1 MRIAILGSRGIP
13 NIYGGF
19 ERFAEKVG
27 PMLVERGHEVIVY
40 CSAYHPLKDE
50 WWNGVQRIL
59 CSDPEDTI
67 GTAGQF
73 LYDLNCIRDARERQ
87 LDVILQLGY
96 TSSSVWS
103 FLFPDEVSVI
113 TNMDGMEWQRS
124 KYSRPVQLFLQKAE
138 AWAGQYST
146 ALIADSKAIEH
157 YLLEK
162 YELPVRYISYGADI
176 PKEIDLKLLN
186 EWQLEPESYDLLI
199 ARMEPENQIE
209 AIIRANREDLPLILV
224 GNADDGFGK
233 QMWQRYG
240 GENVRFIGGVY
251 DVHKL
256 DALRAGARYYFHG
269 HSVGGTNPS
278 LLESMASGCR
288 IIAHDNVYNRDVLGD
303 NALYFHR
310 ETDLMGLDPEIGQ
323 WPEWKESNLEKLRKV
338 FNWDEVV
345 NELEKYIKE
354 IHVAG

>member
-27 PMLVERGHEVIVY
+27 PMLVNRGHEVIVY

-50 WWNGVQRIL
+50 WWKGVQRVL

-73 LYDLNCIRDARERQ
+73 MYDLNCIRDARERK
-87 LDVILQLGY
+87 LDVIIQLGY

-138 AWAGQYST
+138 AWAGQYSSG
-146 ALIADSKAIEH
+146 LIADSKAIET

-176 PKEIDLKLLN
+176 PERADLELLE
-186 EWQLEPESYDLLI
+186 EWGLEADGYDLVV

-209 AIIRANREDLPLILV
+209 AIIRANKEDLPLLLV

-233 QMWQRYG
+233 KMWHRYG
-240 GENVRFIGGVY
+240 GEKIRFIGGVY
-251 DVHKL
+251 DKRKL
-256 DALRAGARYYFHG
+256 AALRAGSRYYFHG

-278 LLESMASGCR
+278 LLEAMAAGCR
-288 IIAHDNVYNRDVLGD
+288 IIAHDNVYNRDVLED
-303 NALYFHR
+303 NALYFQR
-310 ETDLMGLDPEIGQ
+310 ETDLMGLDPETHD
-323 WPEWKESNLEKLRKV
+323 WDNSVRNNLEKIKAH
-338 FNWDEVV
+338 FNWDRVV
-345 NELEKYIKE
+345 DALEDYMKE
-354 IHVAG
+354 IHVQG